1 MASRAVAIHHTDTV
15 GILGTG
21 SCLPG
26 NVVTNDDVGA
36 PAGVTDEWITRKTT
50 IRERRWAKSDEGT
63 SDLAAMAARVALED
77 AGVRAED
84 ITLVLV
90 ATSTPDSPQPPTA
103 TAVAAELGVPAGVP
117 AFDINAVC
125 SGFVFALTTA
135 ERMIR
140 GTGGHAV
147 VIGADIYSRT
157 LDATDRRTVVLFGD
171 GAGAVVLGPSTGGG
185 VMATRLATFPEER
198 ELIRVPAGG
207 SVLPAS
213 PATVEQGLH
222 HFTMDGPA
230 VRRFVESRVGPLI
243 RSFLD
248 AHLPTGAKPPH
259 FVPHQAN
266 GRMIEA
272 LATDLGFSP
281 ENTHTTVS
289 CFGNT
294 GAASVPITLDHAA
307 ARLTPGDLVVLAG
320 FGGGMAAGLALV
332 EWEVR
337 PREAPS
343 AGETARHAT
352 AGPDESA
359 DRFTARPADAERIS
373 P

>member
-1 MASRAVAIHHTDTV
+1 MASRAAAVHHAEAV

-36 PAGVTDEWITRKTT
+36 PAGVTDEWITRKTA
-50 IRERRWAKSDEGT
+50 IRERRWAKSDEAT
-63 SDLAAMAARVALED
+63 SDLAAMAARMALDD

-103 TAVAAELGVPAGVP
+103 TVVAAHLGVPAGTP

-140 GTGGHAV
+140 GSGGHAV

-157 LDATDRRTVVLFGD
+157 LDPTDRRTVVLFGD
-171 GAGAVVLGPSTGGG
+171 GAGAVVLGPTTGGG
-185 VMATRLATFPEER
+185 VLATRLATFPEER

-207 SVLPAS
+207 SLLPAS

-222 HFTMDGPA
+222 YFTMDGPA

-243 RSFLD
+243 RSFLET
-248 AHLPTGAKPPH
+248 HLPDRERPPH

-272 LATDLGFSP
+272 LAADLGFPP
-281 ENTHTTVS
+281 EHTHTTVS
-289 CFGNT
+289 RFGNT

-307 ARLTPGDLVVLAG
+307 GLLAPGDPVVLAG
-320 FGGGMAAGLALV
+320 FGGGMAAGLALI
-332 EWEVR
+332 EWEL
-337 PREAPS
+337 PRRR
-343 AGETARHAT
+343 GTA
-352 AGPDESA
+352 
-359 DRFTARPADAERIS
+359 ARTADAA
-373 P
+373 

>member
-1 MASRAVAIHHTDTV
+1 MAMCAAAVHDADAV

-26 NVVTNDDVGA
+26 NVVTNDEVGA
-36 PAGVTDEWITRKTT
+36 PAGVTDEWITRKTA
-50 IRERRWAKSDEGT
+50 IRERRWAKSDEAT
-63 SDLAAMAARVALED
+63 SDLAAMAARMALD
-77 AGVRAED
+77 NAGVRAED
-84 ITLVLV
+84 IALVLV

-103 TAVAAELGVPAGVP
+103 TAVAAELGVPAGTP

-125 SGFVFALTTA
+125 SGFVFALATA

-140 GTGGHAV
+140 GTGTHAV

-157 LDATDRRTVVLFGD
+157 LDPTDRRTVVLFGD
-171 GAGAVVLGPSTGGG
+171 GAGAVVLGPATGGG
-185 VMATRLATFPEER
+185 VLATRLATFPAER

-207 SVLPAS
+207 SLIPAS
-213 PATVEQGLH
+213 PASVEQGLH
-222 HFTMDGPA
+222 YFTMDGPA

-248 AHLPTGAKPPH
+248 THLPDRGRPLH

-272 LATDLGFSP
+272 LAADLGFLP
-281 ENTHTTVS
+281 EHTHTTVR

-294 GAASVPITLDHAA
+294 GAASVPITLDRAA
-307 ARLTPGDLVVLAG
+307 GRFAPGDLVVLAG

-332 EWEVR
+332 EWQ
-337 PREAPS
+337 APHPEDALEKS
-343 AGETARHAT
+343 APGRA
-352 AGPDESA
+352 
-359 DRFTARPADAERIS
+359 
-373 P
+373 

>member
-1 MASRAVAIHHTDTV
+1 MASRAAAVRDADAV

-26 NVVTNDDVGA
+26 NVVTNDEVGA
-36 PAGVTDEWITRKTT
+36 AAGVTDEWITRKTA
-50 IRERRWAKSDEGT
+50 IRERRWAKSDEVT
-63 SDLAAMAARVALED
+63 SDLAAMAARMALDD

-84 ITLVLV
+84 IALVLV
-90 ATSTPDSPQPPTA
+90 ATSTPDAPQPPTA
-103 TAVAAELGVPAGVP
+103 TAVAAELGVPAGTP

-140 GTGGHAV
+140 GTGAHAV

-157 LDATDRRTVVLFGD
+157 LDPADRRTVVLFGD
-171 GAGAVVLGPSTGGG
+171 GAGAVVLGPTMGGG
-185 VMATRLATFPEER
+185 VLATQLATFPEER

-207 SVLPAS
+207 SLIPAS
-213 PATVEQGLH
+213 PASIEQGLH
-222 HFTMDGPA
+222 YFTMDGPA

-248 AHLPTGAKPPH
+248 THLPDRPRPPH

-266 GRMIEA
+266 GRMIET
-272 LATDLGFSP
+272 LAVDLGFLP
-281 ENTHTTVS
+281 EHTHTTVR

-294 GAASVPITLDHAA
+294 GAASVPITLDRAA
-307 ARLTPGDLVVLAG
+307 ARFAPGDLVLLAG
-320 FGGGMAAGLALV
+320 FGGGMAAGLALI
-332 EWEVR
+332 EWQ
-337 PREAPS
+337 APYTKGAL
-343 AGETARHAT
+343 AG
-352 AGPDESA
+352 
-359 DRFTARPADAERIS
+359 AE
-373 P
+373 PGHT

>member
-1 MASRAVAIHHTDTV
+1 MASRAAATRTADAV

-26 NVVTNDDVGA
+26 NVVTNDEVGA
-36 PAGVTDEWITRKTT
+36 PAGVTGEWITRKTA
-50 IRERRWAKSDEGT
+50 IRERRWAKSDEAT
-63 SDLAAMAARVALED
+63 SDLAAMAARMALDD

-84 ITLVLV
+84 ITLVIV

-103 TAVAAELGVPAGVP
+103 TTVAAELGVPGGFP

-140 GTGGHAV
+140 GTGGHAL

-157 LDATDRRTVVLFGD
+157 LDPADRRTVVLFGD
-171 GAGAVVLGPSTGGG
+171 GAGAVVLGPTTGGG
-185 VMATRLATFPEER
+185 VLATRLATFPEER

-207 SVLPAS
+207 SMIPAS
-213 PATVEQGLH
+213 SASVEAGLH
-222 HFTMDGPA
+222 YFTMDGPA

-248 AHLPTGAKPPH
+248 THLPGHARPPH

-272 LATDLGFSP
+272 LAADLGFLP
-281 ENTHTTVS
+281 ERTHTTVR

-294 GAASVPITLDHAA
+294 GAASVPITLDRAA
-307 ARLTPGDLVVLAG
+307 ALLTPGDLVVLAG

-332 EWEVR
+332 EWR
-337 PREAPS
+337 PSR
-343 AGETARHAT
+343 ARDTRDGAV
-352 AGPDESA
+352 AI
-359 DRFTARPADAERIS
+359 PA
-373 P
+373 